1 MNSTQMVDCYM
12 VGETASLWVGL
23 FSPCVEI
30 KWVSLL
36 FKENDPKC
44 QALWQLCLLSSWT
57 N

>member
-12 VGETASLWVGL
+12 VGETASLWMGL